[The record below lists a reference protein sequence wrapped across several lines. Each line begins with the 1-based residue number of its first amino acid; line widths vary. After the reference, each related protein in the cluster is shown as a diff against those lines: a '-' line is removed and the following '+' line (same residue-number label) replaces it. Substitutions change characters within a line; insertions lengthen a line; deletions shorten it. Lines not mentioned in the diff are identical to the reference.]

1 MSVRRLA
8 EKQPDSF
15 EFTPENKAWAEKE
28 IAKYPPGRQ
37 ASAVIALLWR
47 AQKQNAYWLSKPAIE
62 KVAQML
68 DMPKIRVLEVATFY
82 TMFNLEPVGRYYVQ
96 LCGTTPCVL
105 RGADDIKALL
115 RKRVGEPDRVTAD
128 GRFSWSA
135 VECLGACC
143 NAPMVQINDDYY
155 EDLTAENFARLLDDL
170 AAGRPVK
177 KGSQIGRVSSEPVG
191 GLSALTTL
199 YGADGKSGAKGTLA
213 PANDSAAGGHARL
226 VDVNDAAAQAKDL
239 PPSQPQFQALAQ
251 PSSPTG
257 PSASA
262 AAQGA
267 QTQTPPPA
275 TGDAL
280 PTEDV
285 TAHLVH
291 VDEKAAQA
299 RAEAEEAQVKA
310 ELAKLPSDAT
320 PEQKANAVGARP
332 AGLRAP
338 REGTAD
344 NLQRIKGVGPI
355 NEKRLHELGVF
366 HFDQIAAWTL
376 SEIRWVG
383 TYLAFPGRIHRE
395 RWVAQA
401 SNLLEGGTSAK
412 DREVPAPIDEKSGA

>member
-8 EKQPDSF
+8 EKQPASF
-15 EFTPENKAWAEKE
+15 EFTPENRAWAAKE

-37 ASAVIALLWR
+37 ASAVLALLWR
-47 AQKQNAYWLSKPAIE
+47 AQKQSGDWLPKPAIE
-62 KVAQML
+62 KVAEML

-128 GRFSWSA
+128 GLFSWSE

-412 DREVPAPIDEKSGA
+412 DREVPARIDEKSGA